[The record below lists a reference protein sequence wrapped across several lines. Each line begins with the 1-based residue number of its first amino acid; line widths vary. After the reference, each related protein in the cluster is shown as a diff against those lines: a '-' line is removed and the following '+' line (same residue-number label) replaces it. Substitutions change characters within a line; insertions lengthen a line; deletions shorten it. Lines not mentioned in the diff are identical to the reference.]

1 MAYTLLAGVEEVQI
15 PPSPATLTKQIQ
27 SAYMTEAAL
36 SPSVS
41 QSQHSGSSYSSPST
55 THDLPFTEAPA
66 TSDDSS
72 GGGLTQPGHSSAPP
86 APGLSVTG
94 VSPEGDTQMGVLT
107 SPSGDVYLHQSGTGL
122 GLESLEAGTLP
133 LVGMEVRTHSPA
145 LSDLVSSGPLLTWSP
160 RSADSM
166 MAQSPSLNDALTAN
180 IPLDVNHSEDSL
192 CDSSTGFPGLFSI
205 EGDGV
210 SVSSSTSEDTG
221 NTSTGATNNQQHT
234 LQQDLESQEQVEVT
248 IDLHPRESEQDHTIT
263 STRSPTQLELPV
275 ATLRGITTHSIQSTG
290 SIIINHGSQETPWR
304 FDNTIVS
311 HTKSVINQS
320 SEPANGHHN
329 DKQAADPEETAGPS
343 NNIQGKQHD
352 GTQATYQKSK
362 QKRGNNSA
370 LNEQEVEDVRIVAEV
385 VAIKAMEKANKSSSL
400 QTKSDGKIDTEIKKS
415 SQEGNSKRRSQYS
428 TCPPDKRKLSLINEN
443 EVKTEE
449 VPTKN
454 GHEDDPAHPSI
465 KIGNSSCT
473 VGRNKRRS
481 SQRAVAASSNAI
493 PPASVCRTRTKP
505 LKTEANIKQ
514 EHGSGLLGIEIKDEK
529 LIKLEKVIKEHSDGG
544 VGRTRG
550 ARKRTETDIVGE
562 VKHSEEDSHEEQK
575 MSGESHREIKQ
586 SEDNIDMK
594 FSEGEC
600 GEEVRRGGRGARAG
614 KRSDGYVVMEEEMQ
628 NHLDE
633 DSAVPRGNRGRHI
646 SGTSDTS
653 SNYSMECAVTPA
665 LHDIPSISG
674 GRRRRRHSR
683 ESSASSRDGSPPAIH
698 SHEFPPGGVNTRRSS
713 SRDHAKKKKCSC
725 CVGGEQKKST
735 SGSGRRVS
743 TRAARSSS
751 SGSLQ

>member
-1 MAYTLLAGVEEVQI
+1 
-15 PPSPATLTKQIQ
+15 
-27 SAYMTEAAL
+27 MTEAAL

-55 THDLPFTEAPA
+55 THDLPFTEAPP
-66 TSDDSS
+66 TSDDSY
-72 GGGLTQPGHSSAPP
+72 GGGLTQPGHSSIPP

-94 VSPEGDTQMGVLT
+94 VSPEGDTQMGALT

-133 LVGMEVRTHSPA
+133 LVSGMEVRTHSPA

-192 CDSSTGFPGLFSI
+192 CDSSTGFHGLFSI

-210 SVSSSTSEDTG
+210 SVSSSTSEDIG
-221 NTSTGATNNQQHT
+221 NATAGVSSNQQHT

-263 STRSPTQLELPV
+263 STRSPTQLELPI
-275 ATLRGITTHSIQSTG
+275 ATLRGITAHSIQSSG
-290 SIIINHGSQETPWR
+290 SIIISQGTQETPWR
-304 FDNTIVS
+304 FDNTIV
-311 HTKSVINQS
+311 TQAKSVINQA
-320 SEPANGHHN
+320 SEPASEHHN
-329 DKQAADPEETAGPS
+329 DKKAADLEEIAGPS
-343 NNIQGKQHD
+343 NNIQSKLSD
-352 GTQATYQKSK
+352 GAPVTYQKSK
-362 QKRGNNSA
+362 QKRGNSA
-370 LNEQEVEDVRIVAEV
+370 EVKEQEVEDVRIVAEV
-385 VAIKAMEKANKSSSL
+385 VVPLTDIEKGNKSSSTI
-400 QTKSDGKIDTEIKKS
+400 QSKSDGKVDIDTRKS
-415 SQEGNSKRRSQYS
+415 SQEGNSRKRSQRS
-428 TCPPDKRKLSLINEN
+428 TYLPDKRKLNVINEN
-443 EVKTEE
+443 EIKTEE
-449 VPTKN
+449 IPTKN
-454 GHEDDPAHPSI
+454 GHEDDDALPNI
-465 KIGNSSCT
+465 KIGNSSCS

-481 SQRAVAASSNAI
+481 SQRAVAASSNVV

-505 LKTEANIKQ
+505 VKTESNVKQ
-514 EHGSGLLGIEIKDEK
+514 EQRSGLLDTETKDEK
-529 LIKLEKVIKEHSDGG
+529 LIKLTKVIKENSDGG

-550 ARKRTETDIVGE
+550 RRRTDLDSVGE
-562 VKHSEEDSHEEQK
+562 VKHLEESHEEQK
-575 MSGESHREIKQ
+575 VSGESQREIKQ
-586 SEDNIDMK
+586 GEDNIDIK
-594 FSEGEC
+594 FSDSDF

-614 KRSDGYVVMEEEMQ
+614 KRGGDGYVLGDEEVQ
-628 NHLDE
+628 NHLDD
-633 DSAVPRGNRGRHI
+633 DSAVLPRGNRGRHI

-653 SNYSMECAVTPA
+653 SNYSLECAVTPA
-665 LHDIPSISG
+665 LQDNIPSISG

-683 ESSASSRDGSPPAIH
+683 ESSASSRDGSPLTVH
-698 SHEFPPGGVNTRRSS
+698 SHEFAPGGVNTRRSS

-725 CVGGEQKKST
+725 CVGGEQKKSS

-743 TRAARSSS
+743 TRAARGSN

>member
-1 MAYTLLAGVEEVQI
+1 
-15 PPSPATLTKQIQ
+15 
-27 SAYMTEAAL
+27 MTEAAL

-72 GGGLTQPGHSSAPP
+72 GGGLTQPGHSSAPS

-94 VSPEGDTQMGVLT
+94 VSPEGDTQMGALT
-107 SPSGDVYLHQSGTGL
+107 SPSGDVYLHQSGAGL
-122 GLESLEAGTLP
+122 GLESLEAGALP
-133 LVGMEVRTHSPA
+133 LVSGMEVRTHSPA

-221 NTSTGATNNQQHT
+221 NNSAGVSNNQQHT
-234 LQQDLESQEQVEVT
+234 LQQDLESQEQIEVT

-311 HTKSVINQS
+311 QTKSVINQL

-329 DKQAADPEETAGPS
+329 DKQAADPEEAAGPS
-343 NNIQGKQHD
+343 NNIQGKQND
-352 GTQATYQKSK
+352 GTQVSHQKGK
-362 QKRGNNSA
+362 QKRGNNA
-370 LNEQEVEDVRIVAEV
+370 ELNEQQVEDVRIVAEV
-385 VAIKAMEKANKSSSL
+385 VAIKGMEKTNKLSTL
-400 QTKSDGKIDTEIKKS
+400 QSKPDGKIDSEVKKP
-415 SQEGNSKRRSQYS
+415 SQEGNSRKRSQYS
-428 TCPPDKRKLSLINEN
+428 ACPPDKRKLSVINEN

-449 VPTKN
+449 IPTKN
-454 GHEDDPAHPSI
+454 GHEDDPAHPSM
-465 KIGNSSCT
+465 KIGNSSCS

-481 SQRAVAASSNAI
+481 SQRAVAASSNAV
-493 PPASVCRTRTKP
+493 PPASVCRTRAKP
-505 LKTEANIKQ
+505 LKTEATIKQ
-514 EHGSGLLGIEIKDEK
+514 EHASGLLGSEIKDEK
-529 LIKLEKVIKEHSDGG
+529 LIKLEKVIKEQSDSGI
-544 VGRTRG
+544 GRTRG
-550 ARKRTETDIVGE
+550 ARKRTETDNAREMKPV
-562 VKHSEEDSHEEQK
+562 EEESHGEQK
-575 MSGESHREIKQ
+575 IGGESHREIKQ
-586 SEDNIDMK
+586 SEDSTDMK
-594 FSEGEC
+594 FGEGEC
-600 GEEVRRGGRGARAG
+600 GEEVRRGGRSARGG
-614 KRSDGYVVMEEEMQ
+614 KRGDAYVLMEEEVQ

-633 DSAVPRGNRGRHI
+633 DSAVPRGNRGRHV

-653 SNYSMECAVTPA
+653 SNYSMESAVAAA
-665 LHDIPSISG
+665 LHEAPSISK

-683 ESSASSRDGSPPAIH
+683 ESSASSRDGSPPTIH

-725 CVGGEQKKST
+725 CVGGEEKKST